1 MSRAIRIGVPALSVI
16 LLLGGP
22 SWAAV
27 ILDDDFT
34 GSAVDTG
41 LWNIQKQ
48 DVDTV
53 ETDGTTNLHVVNT
66 DAGGFWGN
74 GAGIYH
80 KGATPQTPL
89 FDRPTNAGEYYE
101 VYFYGVQLPDAQVR
115 CAWGLSSIYDFQTDF
130 GMPDGDG
137 NYERMSYG
145 WWVRPDDSYNG
156 NWVRTKT
163 VNAHSAATAGAGEQL
178 WAFGEVRDFKILV
191 TPDDVEWYLRVQ
203 PSTSWI
209 LVRDPL
215 DTNNLVTYN
224 GAEPGGRSTFGLYVH
239 TSAAAADGPVS
250 WVDADILMDRIVV
263 NYVPE
268 PASVGLLAVGGLSL
282 LRRRR

>member
-1 MSRAIRIGVPALSVI
+1 MFRTIRTGLATAVVLALVSQ
-16 LLLGGP
+16 G
-22 SWAAV
+22 WAAV

-34 GSAVDTG
+34 GASIDTS

-53 ETDGTTNLHVVNT
+53 ETDGVTNLHVVNT

-89 FDRPTNAGEYYE
+89 FNRPTNPGEYYD
-101 VYFYGVQLPDAQVR
+101 VYFYGVDLPDAQVR

-145 WWVRPDDSYNG
+145 WWVRPDDSYG
-156 NWVRTKT
+156 ENWVRTKT
-163 VNAHSAATAGAGEQL
+163 VNNHAAATAGAGEQL
-178 WAFGEVRDFKILV
+178 WSFDQVRDFRIRV
-191 TPDDVEWYLRVQ
+191 TMNDVEWYLRTQ
-203 PSTSWI
+203 PSMDWT

-215 DTNNLVTYN
+215 DTGNAAMYN
-224 GAEPGGRSTFGLYVH
+224 GSEPGGRSTFGLYVH
-239 TSAAAADGPVS
+239 VSAAASDGPVS
-250 WVDADILMDRIVV
+250 WVDGDILMDRIVV
-263 NYVPE
+263 DYVPE
-268 PASVGLLAVGGLSL
+268 PATLGLLAIGGLVL
-282 LRRRR
+282 VRRRA

>member
-1 MSRAIRIGVPALSVI
+1 MSHATRVGLVAVCFLAAPA
-16 LLLGGP
+16 
-22 SWAAV
+22 WAV
-27 ILDDDFT
+27 NILDDDFT
-34 GSAVDTG
+34 GASVDTS

-53 ETDGTTNLHVVNT
+53 ETTGGTNLHVINT

-89 FDRPTNAGEYYE
+89 FDRPAGAGEEYN

-115 CAWGLSSIYDFQTDF
+115 IGFGLSSIYDTQTDF

-137 NYERMSYG
+137 NYERMSYS
-145 WWVRPDDSYNG
+145 WWVRPDDSYSQ

-163 VNAHSAATAGAGEQL
+163 VNNHAAATAGAGEHE
-178 WAFGEVRDFKILV
+178 WAFGQVRDFRIRV
-191 TPDDVEWYLRVQ
+191 TPDDVEWYMQIDGGGWL
-203 PSTSWI
+203 

-215 DTNNLVTYN
+215 DTGNALQYS
-224 GAEPGGRSTFGLYVH
+224 GAEPGGRSTFGLFVH
-239 TSAAAADGPVS
+239 VSSAGVDGPVS
-250 WVDADILMDRIVV
+250 WVDGDILMDRIVV
-263 NYVPE
+263 EYVPE
-268 PASVGLLAVGGLSL
+268 PATLGLLGLGGLVL
-282 LRRRR
+282 VRRRR